1 MAETQL
7 RLRDAYVELDM
18 QVFCQTIGR
27 VDHTCFSANNDEY
40 MTLFHLNHSN
50 SHAFF
55 VVESFKISHRKW
67 FSNIWPGQPMQGP
80 NKKKPPLRSLKH
92 AK

>member
-18 QVFCQTIGR
+18 QVFWKTIGR
-27 VDHTCFSANNDEY
+27 VDHTCFSANNDGY

-50 SHAFF
+50 SHAFLLLNHSKF
-55 VVESFKISHRKW
+55 HTGNGLAKY
-67 FSNIWPGQPMQGP
+67 GQV
-80 NKKKPPLRSLKH
+80 NL
-92 AK
+92 